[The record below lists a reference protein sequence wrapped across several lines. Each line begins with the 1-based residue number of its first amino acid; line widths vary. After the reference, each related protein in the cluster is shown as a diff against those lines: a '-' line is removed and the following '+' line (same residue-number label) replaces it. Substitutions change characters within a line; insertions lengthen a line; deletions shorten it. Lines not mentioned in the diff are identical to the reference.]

1 MKATFLTFCAILISS
16 CACPL
21 HALISEVPREVLI
34 PVTQELWDTVPTDA
48 QDIWTFNAL
57 ARQKTI
63 EKHEGRI
70 KAHNGE

>member
-1 MKATFLTFCAILISS
+1 MKVVFPILFAVLISS
-16 CACPL
+16 CACPP

-63 EKHEGRI
+63 ELHEGRI